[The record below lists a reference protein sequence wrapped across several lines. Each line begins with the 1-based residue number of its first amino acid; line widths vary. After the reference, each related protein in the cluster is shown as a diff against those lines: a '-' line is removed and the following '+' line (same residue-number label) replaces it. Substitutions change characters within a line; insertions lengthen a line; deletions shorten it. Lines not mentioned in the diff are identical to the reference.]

1 MSNTNQLMCA
11 LLECG
16 YLDIEFIDKAMD
28 DFDVEPGDI
37 IEAITESDF
46 GPTTANTII
55 YYIFRLAVD
64 AAIAEVEADEDS
76 LDGDDTV
83 SIFTNCLDSHL
94 NIKDKDGYWCEMH
107 SYDQLV
113 EFLRANY
120 PNSEEDV

>member
-1 MSNTNQLMCA
+1 MSNTNKLMCA

-16 YLDIEFIDKAMD
+16 SLDIEFIDKAMD

-64 AAIAEVEADEDS
+64 AAIAEVEAADNL
-76 LDGDDTV
+76 LDGDTNV

-94 NIKDKDGYWCEMH
+94 SIRDKEDNWCEMYN
-107 SYDQLV
+107 YDQIV
-113 EFLRANY
+113 EFLKNNY